1 MTRGEDKTLMKSLSH
16 AEREAESQWAQQ
28 RVRTLSIPKLRMV
41 RARLA
46 DMIESDI
53 PAIVRD
59 RATIRGEFV
68 HKAIIDSES
77 ESMLGR
83 LGRKFGRFGPEKS
96 SFIALLTFS
105 EIHGYRGARRGNK
118 SIFLSQDERFR
129 LEWIRVNN
137 TFEGL
142 LSIEGEVITKRIW
155 DPLKNRSAAMRLDE
169 LGVLVE
175 ICGNDC
181 VTRTLFRR
189 IDQQTFPYPALCH
202 FE

>member
-1 MTRGEDKTLMKSLSH
+1 MTRKEDKSLMASLSH
-16 AEREAESQWAQQ
+16 TEREAESQWAQQ
-28 RVRTLSIPKLRMV
+28 RVRALSVPKLRMV

-68 HKAIIDSES
+68 HKAIIASES
-77 ESMLGR
+77 DSMLGR
-83 LGRKFGRFGPEKS
+83 LGRRFGRGGSEKFC
-96 SFIALLTFS
+96 FIALLTFD
-105 EIHGYRGARRGNK
+105 EIHGYRGTRRGNK
-118 SIFLSQDERFR
+118 FSFLSQDERFR
-129 LEWIRVNN
+129 IEWVRIKN
-137 TFEGL
+137 TFEGI
-142 LSIEGEVITKRIW
+142 LSIENEVVTEKIW
-155 DPLKNRSAAMRLDE
+155 DPSKNRSIEMRFDE
-169 LGVLVE
+169 LGVSVE
-175 ICGNDC
+175 IAGNDC